1 MNTYNFDT
9 PIDRRGT
16 DSLKWKV
23 YKNHDII
30 PMWVAD
36 MDFQSPPAV
45 IEALRKRVEHGVYG
59 YTVPPKAL
67 TDTIR
72 ERLYNLYGWEIKPQW
87 LVWLPGLVS
96 GINVACRAVGD
107 KGDEVLTTVPVYP
120 PFLTA
125 PLNVERQLLTFRMS
139 CIEEKWRFDFNAFEK
154 TISPAT
160 RLFILCH
167 PHNPLG
173 RVFSKK
179 ELVKLAEI
187 CERHDMIICSDEIHC
202 DLILDKDKN
211 HQPTASLSPEIADR
225 TITLMA
231 PSKTYNIAGLG
242 CSFAIISNPVLRREF
257 ERAMAGIVPHLNCF
271 SYTAGLAGYRYGNE
285 WLTQVLGYLRENRK
299 IVERAISDMPGLS
312 MTHVEATYLAWI
324 DARDLETDDPY
335 KFFEKAG
342 VGLSDGKYFD
352 GQGFVRLNFGCP
364 LKILNKGLERMRET
378 VD

>member
-1 MNTYNFDT
+1 MKTFDFDT

-23 YKNHDII
+23 YKNRDII

-67 TDTIR
+67 IDTIR
-72 ERLYNLYGWEIKPQW
+72 DRLYHLYGWDIKPQW
-87 LVWLPGLVS
+87 IVWLPGLVS

-107 KGDEVLTTVPVYP
+107 KGDDVLTTVPVYP
-120 PFLTA
+120 PFLSA
-125 PLNVERQLLTFRMS
+125 PSNVGRQLVTFRMS
-139 CIEEKWRFDFNAFEK
+139 LIKNKWQFNFDALEKAV
-154 TISPAT
+154 TPST

-173 RVFSKK
+173 RVFSRD
-179 ELVKLAEI
+179 ELIKVAEI
-187 CERHDMIICSDEIHC
+187 CERHDMILCSDEIHC
-202 DLILDKDKN
+202 DLILDKEKK
-211 HQPTASLSPEIADR
+211 HQPTASLSPETADR

-242 CSFAIISNPVLRREF
+242 CSFAIISNPHLRREF
-257 ERAMAGIVPHLNCF
+257 EQAMAGIVPHLNCF
-271 SYTAGLAGYRYGNE
+271 SYTAGLAGYRDSDE
-285 WLTQVLGYLRENRK
+285 WLKQVLSYLRENRNL
-299 IVERAISDMPGLS
+299 VEKEINEMPGLS
-312 MTHVEATYLAWI
+312 TTHVEATYLAWI
-324 DARDLETDDPY
+324 NTRELDTDNPY
-335 KFFEKAG
+335 KFFENAG
-342 VGLSDGKYFD
+342 VGLSDGVNFD

-364 LKILNKGLERMRET
+364 RKTLMQGLERMRKAIN
-378 VD
+378 